1 MKKFFKKLSGKTEKK
16 SFKEIPLDRKATYK
30 QQWAVAWCFA
40 RECADDFPYQ
50 SEKALAVIFNA
61 VIYKYHSDPECNT
74 ELTHGDV
81 QEYLS
86 GEKSCPDYYKR
97 LIHIN
102 LREELNK
109 SDPDTK
115 RRDSSKNYGQKSF
128 DLSDE
133 KKAQQFIKLYNEGE
147 TLRNIGEVF
156 GMSGPSVSNYA
167 QKLIDQG
174 VDIKPRVQGGISF
187 DLSDEKKVQQF
198 IKLYNEGE
206 NLTNIGKVFGIS
218 KSSVRNYIQKL
229 KDKGVDIDFRGQGSQ
244 RKTAKSLDLSDERK
258 VRRFIRM
265 YQDGHTLDAI
275 GDTFGM
281 TAASA
286 RNYVRRLKDKGVDMD
301 FRGQGRRT
309 DNLHPDHKRKKSV
322 NLNKEK
328 SSNKKL
334 LNIMNNQKRS

>member
-1 MKKFFKKLSGKTEKK
+1 MKKFFKKLSGKTKNQ

-30 QQWAVAWCFA
+30 QQWAVAWRFA
-40 RECADDFPYQ
+40 RECADDFPHQ

-81 QEYLS
+81 QEYLG
-86 GEKSCPDYYKR
+86 GEKSCPDHYKR

-102 LREELNK
+102 LREEFYK
-109 SDPDTK
+109 SDPDSK
-115 RRDSSKNYGQKSF
+115 ARSSKDNNTQK
-128 DLSDE
+128 
-133 KKAQQFIKLYNEGE
+133 I
-147 TLRNIGEVF
+147 
-156 GMSGPSVSNYA
+156 
-167 QKLIDQG
+167 
-174 VDIKPRVQGGISF
+174 F

-218 KSSVRNYIQKL
+218 KSSVRNYIQRL

-281 TAASA
+281 TAASV

-309 DNLHPDHKRKKSV
+309 DNLHPEHKRKRSV
-322 NLNKEK
+322 NLNDKK

-334 LNIMNNQKRS
+334 LNLMNNQKRI

>member
-1 MKKFFKKLSGKTEKK
+1 MNNFFKKLSGKTEKK

-30 QQWAVAWCFA
+30 QQWAVAWRFA

-61 VIYKYHSDPECNT
+61 VIYTYHSDPECNT

-81 QEYLS
+81 QGYLN
-86 GEKSCPDYYKR
+86 GEKSCPDYYKK

-102 LREELNK
+102 LREELQK

-115 RRDSSKNYGQKSF
+115 RRDSPKNYGQKSF

-133 KKAQQFIKLYNEGE
+133 NKVQQLIKLYKEGE
-147 TLRNIGEVF
+147 TLKNIGEVF
-156 GMSGPSVSNYA
+156 GMSRGSVINYV
-167 QKLIDQG
+167 K
-174 VDIKPRVQGGISF
+174 
-187 DLSDEKKVQQF
+187 
-198 IKLYNEGE
+198 
-206 NLTNIGKVFGIS
+206 
-218 KSSVRNYIQKL
+218 KL
-229 KDKGVDIDFRGQGSQ
+229 KDKGIDIELRGQGKQSNYSN
-244 RKTAKSLDLSDERK
+244 SLDLSDERK

-286 RNYVRRLKDKGVDMD
+286 RNYVRRLKDKGVDID

-309 DNLHPDHKRKKSV
+309 DNLYPDHRRKRSI

>member
-30 QQWAVAWCFA
+30 QQWAVAWRFA

-102 LREELNK
+102 LPEELNK

-115 RRDSSKNYGQKSF
+115 RRDSSKNYGQK
-128 DLSDE
+128 
-133 KKAQQFIKLYNEGE
+133 
-147 TLRNIGEVF
+147 
-156 GMSGPSVSNYA
+156 
-167 QKLIDQG
+167 
-174 VDIKPRVQGGISF
+174 SF

>member
-1 MKKFFKKLSGKTEKK
+1 MKKFFKTLSGKTQKN

-30 QQWAVAWCFA
+30 QQWAVAWRFA
-40 RECADDFPYQ
+40 RECADNFPYQ

-109 SDPDTK
+109 PEHK
-115 RRDSSKNYGQKSF
+115 VKPKDSNNYNGHKSL

-133 KKAQQFIKLYNEGE
+133 KQ
-147 TLRNIGEVF
+147 
-156 GMSGPSVSNYA
+156 
-167 QKLIDQG
+167 
-174 VDIKPRVQGGISF
+174 
-187 DLSDEKKVQQF
+187 VQQF

-206 NLTNIGKVFGIS
+206 NLANIGKVFGIS
-218 KSSVRNYIQKL
+218 KSSVRNYIQRL

-244 RKTAKSLDLSDERK
+244 SKTAKSFDVYDERK

-265 YQDGHTLDAI
+265 YQDGYTLDVI

-281 TAASA
+281 SGASV
-286 RNYVRRLKDKGVDMD
+286 RNYLQILKDKGVDID
-301 FRGQGRRT
+301 FRGPGRRT
-309 DNLHPDHKRKKSV
+309 ANLYPDSKKKKRSV
-322 NLNKEK
+322 NLNNER

-334 LNIMNNQKRS
+334 LNLMNNQKRS